1 MPHFTS
7 ILAVALLSLLFNTV
21 GSEVANGDSACLCM
35 P

>member
-1 MPHFTS
+1 MLHCTS

-21 GSEVANGDSACLCM
+21 GAEVANGDSTCLCM